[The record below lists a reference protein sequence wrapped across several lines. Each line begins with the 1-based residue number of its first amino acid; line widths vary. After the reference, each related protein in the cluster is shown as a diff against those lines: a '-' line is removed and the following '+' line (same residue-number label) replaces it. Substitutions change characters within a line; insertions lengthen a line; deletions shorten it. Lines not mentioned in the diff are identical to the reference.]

1 MNGSSY
7 SASHELISPEQKN
20 SGTVIQECQQEKW
33 KYLFPADA
41 ERLLV
46 EQQYTGQCQHGK
58 EETVEQY
65 RPELH
70 ALMHGRNG
78 EQRNKSEARRRE
90 KAI

>member
-1 MNGSSY
+1 MY
-7 SASHELISPEQKN
+7 
-20 SGTVIQECQQEKW
+20 VR
-33 KYLFPADA
+33 FPADA

-46 EQQYTGQCQHGK
+46 EQQYTGQRQHGK

-78 EQRNKSEARRRE
+78 E
-90 KAI
+90 

>member
-1 MNGSSY
+1 MVVATPLDMNLYPQNRKTAEQSY
-7 SASHELISPEQKN
+7 RNASR
-20 SGTVIQECQQEKW
+20 

-65 RPELH
+65 GPELH